1 MNYHS
6 HMALEEDQDYRV
18 RPLRDTEGDDTL
30 PYVKINVCH
39 IPRLMVNTWFENRA
53 GVGGDSGS
61 HSKAMFVCGPYN
73 EDTIHKTLI
82 VLSLDRAQWTINVEK
97 GHHCIIDKRIKA
109 NLPHDNTYSMGII
122 KKEVID
128 KHNRKSAL
136 FLKL

>member
-18 RPLRDTEGDDTL
+18 RPLRDTEGVDTL
-30 PYVKINVCH
+30 PYVKINVRH

-61 HSKAMFVCGPYN
+61 HSKAMFIYDPYN
-73 EDTIHKTLI
+73 GDPVHRTLI
-82 VLSLDRAQWTINVEK
+82 VLSLGREQWTINVEK
-97 GHHCIIDKRIKA
+97 SHHCIIDRHIRA

-128 KHNRKSAL
+128 KHNRKLPL